1 MNFPVSDGATAKIFT
16 QTAFNGVSGSR
27 SAADVKITFDFFD
40 QMTGVVL

>member
-1 MNFPVSDGATAKIFT
+1 MNFPISDGATAKIFT
-16 QTAFNGVSGSR
+16 QAAFGGVPGSK